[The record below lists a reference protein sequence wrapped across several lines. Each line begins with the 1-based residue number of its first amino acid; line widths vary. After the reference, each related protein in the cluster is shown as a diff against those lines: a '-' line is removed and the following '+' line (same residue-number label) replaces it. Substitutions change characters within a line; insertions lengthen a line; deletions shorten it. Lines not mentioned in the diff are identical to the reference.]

1 MRRVVPRRELFH
13 TAGVPFH
20 VLNRGARRLRL
31 FEHAADYDAF
41 LGVLEEGRVRTGI
54 RLLTYCVMPN
64 HFHLVV
70 SPEIDGQM
78 TEFMWWF
85 QLTHSKR
92 WVGFRRIRGIGAVYQ
107 GRFRA
112 FAVQDDGHLLTVCRY
127 VERNP
132 LRAGLVARAEEWPWS
147 GLRQRFKNC
156 NGPGLATWPILQ
168 PPNWLDIV
176 NAGDRPTELTR
187 LRTSLRR
194 NAPFGSED
202 WLADAASRGL
212 GSLKVIGRPKHPNSS
227 GM

>member
-1 MRRVVPRRELFH
+1 M
-13 TAGVPFH
+13 
-20 VLNRGARRLRL
+20 NRGARRLRL
-31 FEHAADYDAF
+31 FEDPAAYDAF
-41 LGVLEEGRVRTGI
+41 LAVLDEGRERTGM

-70 SPEIDGQM
+70 WPATDGQL

-92 WVGFRRIRGIGAVYQ
+92 WVGFRQIRGIGAVYQ

-132 LRAGLVARAEEWPWS
+132 LRAGLVERAEDWPWS
-147 GLRQRFKNC
+147 GLRQRVKNC
-156 NGPGLATWPILQ
+156 TGPELTTWPILQ
-168 PPNWLDIV
+168 PRNWLEIV
-176 NAGDRPTELTR
+176 NAADRTTELAR
-187 LRTSLRR
+187 VRTSLRR

-202 WLADAASRGL
+202 WLTDAASRGL
-212 GSLKVIGRPKHPNSS
+212 GSLKMIGRPKQANPN